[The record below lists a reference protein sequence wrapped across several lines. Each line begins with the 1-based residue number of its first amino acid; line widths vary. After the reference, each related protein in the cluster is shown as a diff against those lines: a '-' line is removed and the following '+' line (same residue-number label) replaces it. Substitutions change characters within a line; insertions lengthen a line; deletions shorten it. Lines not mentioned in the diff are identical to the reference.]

1 MYEGERF
8 NSITH
13 LVGAAVSLVGSSVLV
28 TLAVLTRDPFKIT
41 SCLIYGLSMIFLF
54 TFSTLYHSFKIGRA
68 KAVFQKLDYMAIY
81 LMIAGTYAPFTLVT
95 LREKNGWLLFFAVW
109 GLAIVGVLQDLLRD
123 SKTRRLSLVIYL
135 LMGWLIVFDIRN
147 LGAALSQASLVF
159 LVAGGIFYTVGV
171 IFFVNDTRWKH
182 AHGIWHLFVLAGSVS
197 QYFSVIL
204 NVV

>member
-1 MYEGERF
+1 MYHGERF

-41 SCLIYGLSMIFLF
+41 SCLIYGLSMVFLF
-54 TFSTLYHSFKIGRA
+54 TFSTLYHSIPEGRA
-68 KAVFQKLDYMAIY
+68 KSVLQKFDYMAIY

-95 LREKNGWLLFFAVW
+95 LREKSGWILFFAVW
-109 GLAIVGVLQDLLRD
+109 GLAVVGALQDLLRN

-135 LMGWLIVFDIRN
+135 FMGWLIIVDIRN
-147 LGAALSQASLVF
+147 LWEALSQASLFF

-182 AHGIWHLFVLAGSVS
+182 AHGIWHLFVLAGSIF